1 MENFMDRLGDNG
13 IGSQDII
20 RANAQAEAMEA
31 ARTRQEAEQYKVQL
45 EELRRSE
52 EEHRK
57 AIDDA
62 NEQLALLSRRIDEN
76 DVRIHDVGVQIYRNV
91 QAVVEKTKEEEKQH
105 LKTLEE
111 MIEGSNVDVVSLI
124 RKIEKN
130 YEEIR
135 SLEAKLETIQVG
147 VETKNSAVTP
157 LVIITMLLVAADLAF
172 NILVRLGII

>member
-1 MENFMDRLGDNG
+1 MENFMDRPGDSG

-31 ARTRQEAEQYKVQL
+31 ARTKQEAEQYKAQL

-52 EEHRK
+52 KEHRK
-57 AIDDA
+57 ALDDA
-62 NEQLALLSRRIDEN
+62 NEQLASLSRRIDEN
-76 DVRIHDVGVQIYRNV
+76 EVKIHDVGVQVYRNV
-91 QAVVEKTKEEEKQH
+91 QAVVEKTREEEKQH

-111 MIEGSNVDVVSLI
+111 MIDGSNVDVISLI

-130 YEEIR
+130 YDEIKNIE
-135 SLEAKLETIQVG
+135 SKLEAIQVG